1 MDQAIKSKGRRLT
14 SLMEAAEMFLDLFPL
29 DCCVVIGDSEGV
41 IRKYIPGK
49 TFDVGLKEGNRAT
62 PNSAVDKII
71 TTRQSLMHL
80 VPQERFGIP
89 VKSIGQPVFED
100 GVLTGAIVLVM
111 TQEVQRTLNTSAQ
124 SITQGTERTT
134 AMMQELSASAK
145 ILSGSIGQLSE
156 KGNRVID
163 AINKTD
169 EILKFVSAVANNSNL
184 LGLNAAIEAARAGEL
199 GRGFAVV
206 AQEIRKMA
214 DDSALAVDDIKNTLR
229 TIRSE
234 TDGIISDIEQALL
247 LGEQQQK
254 ASEEVAE
261 DMEALIQT
269 AYEVERIANFM

>member
-1 MDQAIKSKGRRLT
+1 M
-14 SLMEAAEMFLDLFPL
+14 
-29 DCCVVIGDSEGV
+29 
-41 IRKYIPGK
+41 
-49 TFDVGLKEGNRAT
+49 
-62 PNSAVDKII
+62 
-71 TTRQSLMHL
+71 
-80 VPQERFGIP
+80 
-89 VKSIGQPVFED
+89 
-100 GVLTGAIVLVM
+100 
-111 TQEVQRTLNTSAQ
+111 
-124 SITQGTERTT
+124 
-134 AMMQELSASAK
+134 LSD
-145 ILSGSIGQLSE
+145 

-169 EILKFVSAVANNSNL
+169 EILKFVSAVASNSNL
-184 LGLNAAIEAARAGEL
+184 LGLNAAIEAARAGEQ

-234 TDGIISDIEQALL
+234 TDGIIKDIEQAYS

-261 DMEALIQT
+261 DMEALIHT